1 LQYFIHKGLTDC
13 NNIALIIKEFGMVPA
28 ILMEMDPNNLKQ
40 LKTYI
45 KKI

>member
-1 LQYFIHKGLTDC
+1 LQYFIHKGLTGC
-13 NNIALIIKEFGMVPA
+13 NNIALIFKEFGMVPA

-45 KKI
+45 KKL